1 MEIGIFSRTY
11 EETSYEDVLRRM
23 TADGIF
29 HTQLNLVSTG
39 LPSLPEEAGEEQIL
53 RIRDLHERY
62 HVTVDALSGTF
73 NMIDPDPD
81 RRQRGIRQF
90 ALQCRIAKL
99 LEAPI
104 VTLCTGSRH
113 PADKWTWHEGNLSGE
128 AWADLIRTTEAI
140 LPFAEENGLSLGV
153 EPEINNII
161 CSAER
166 ARRYLDEMG
175 SPAIGIIMDA
185 ANLFHPGEEGQMR
198 QVIDNAFDLL
208 ERDII
213 LAHAKDFIPVGADGH
228 PADTCLTPDR
238 AGQSCLAARFQ
249 MCGPGQGILDFDH
262 VIGRLRACGYKGTL
276 IMHGMGAVD
285 AVRCRRYLE
294 EKVSL

>member
-11 EETSYEDVLRRM
+11 GEPSYEDVLRRM
-23 TADGIF
+23 TSDGIF

-39 LPSLPEEAGEEQIL
+39 LPSLPEEADEEQIL
-53 RIRDLHERY
+53 RIRELHNRY

-73 NMIDPDPD
+73 NMIDPDPE
-81 RRQRGIRQF
+81 RRKRGIRQF
-90 ALQCRIAKL
+90 ALQCRIARQ

-113 PADKWTWHEGNLSGE
+113 PADKWTWHEDNLSEE
-128 AWADLIRTTEAI
+128 AWTDLIRTTEAI

-185 ANLFHPGEEGQMR
+185 ANLFHPGEERQMR
-198 QVIDNAFDLL
+198 QIIDNAFELL

-213 LAHAKDFIPVGADGH
+213 LAHRIQTSGRQMD
-228 PADTCLTPDR
+228 
-238 AGQSCLAARFQ
+238 LA
-249 MCGPGQGILDFDH
+249 
-262 VIGRLRACGYKGTL
+262 
-276 IMHGMGAVD
+276 
-285 AVRCRRYLE
+285 
-294 EKVSL
+294 